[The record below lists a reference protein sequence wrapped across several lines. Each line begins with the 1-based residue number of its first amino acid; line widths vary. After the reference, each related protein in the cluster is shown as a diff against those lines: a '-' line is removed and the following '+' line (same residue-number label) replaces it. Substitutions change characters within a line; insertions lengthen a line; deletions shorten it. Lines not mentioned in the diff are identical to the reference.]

1 MAAPDENKVASHES
15 RKNVPLSACGAGS
28 ITLGA
33 PLTRTTRAIHCNTA
47 GTATL
52 YFADGSTAA
61 IVLLAGLTYDFAI
74 TQADD
79 VSGTP
84 TLKALY

>member
-1 MAAPDENKVASHES
+1 MAADENKILSHQS
-15 RKNVPLSACGAGS
+15 RENTALSACGAAA
-28 ITLGA
+28 ITLGVA
-33 PLTRTTRAIHCNTA
+33 LTKTSRAVHCNTA

-52 YFADGSTAA
+52 YFPDGSTANV
-61 IVLLAGLTYDFAI
+61 VLLAGLTYDFAI

-84 TLKALY
+84 TLIALF